1 MNVEETEPFVM
12 HMIAGYDVKAG
23 KPIGRRYFGAGGS
36 FVTEAEIVQE
46 EEYEWMKQDG
56 ELDKDG
62 LRKGTLGGEMFE
74 IRAGFVEREKRSQ
87 LVVRITRNEMWQI
100 PTEGK

>member
-12 HMIAGYDVKAG
+12 HMVAGYDVKAG
-23 KPIGRRYFGAGGS
+23 KPIGRRYFGADGS
-36 FVTEAEIVQE
+36 FVTKAEIIQE

-62 LRKGTLGGEMFE
+62 LRKGTL
-74 IRAGFVEREKRSQ
+74 AGRKKRSQ

>member
-1 MNVEETEPFVM
+1 
-12 HMIAGYDVKAG
+12 
-23 KPIGRRYFGAGGS
+23 
-36 FVTEAEIVQE
+36 
-46 EEYEWMKQDG
+46 MKQDG

-62 LRKGTLGGEMFE
+62 LRKRTLGGEMFE
-74 IRAGFVEREKRSQ
+74 IRAGFAEREKRSQ

>member
-1 MNVEETEPFVM
+1 M
-12 HMIAGYDVKAG
+12 HMIAGYDMKAG
-23 KPIGRRYFGAGGS
+23 KPIGRRYFGADGS

-74 IRAGFVEREKRSQ
+74 IRAGFAEREKSQ

-100 PTEGK
+100 LTEGK

>member
-1 MNVEETEPFVM
+1 M
-12 HMIAGYDVKAG
+12 HMIEGYDMKAG
-23 KPIGRRYFGAGGS
+23 KSIGRRYFRADGS
-36 FVTEAEIVQE
+36 FVTETEIVQE

-74 IRAGFVEREKRSQ
+74 IRAGSPNARRGVSSWFE
-87 LVVRITRNEMWQI
+87 
-100 PTEGK
+100 